1 MTEPLRVLLV
11 GAGMMGRAWLT
22 AIAAAP
28 EVELAGVVDIDLAA
42 ARAAA
47 PGVEVGTDL
56 VELAARTGAQAV
68 VNVAVPAA
76 HHPVTTQALFAG
88 LPVLGEKPVAATVA
102 EAMSL
107 AAAAEVTGQ
116 LFMVSQSRRWNP
128 QVFALRGLISDLGAV
143 GTLTTQFFKAPR
155 FGGFRDRM
163 ANPLLIDMA
172 IHAFDT
178 ARYLLDADP
187 VAVYCEA
194 FNPPWSWYDGAAAA
208 NAVFTMEGGA
218 RYAYNGSWCA
228 SGAET
233 SWNGDWRISAEK
245 GTALWDGEEPPTA
258 NGVPVRVPAG
268 PNGIDATLAA
278 FVEAIRTSER
288 PMGEVHDNV
297 MSLAMVEAAVWSAAT
312 GTRVVLDE
320 VLGDAHAAALRNE
333 KHADVRAALTAWD
346 SPRAGLSTR

>member
-1 MTEPLRVLLV
+1 MTGPLRVLLV
-11 GAGMMGRAWLT
+11 GAGVMGRAWLT

-28 EVELAGVVDIDLAA
+28 EAELAGVVDIDLAA

-47 PGVEVGTDL
+47 PGVEVGTDV
-56 VELAARTGAQAV
+56 VELAARTGAHAV

-128 QVFALRGLISDLGAV
+128 QVFALRSVIADLGTV

-155 FGGFRDRM
+155 FDGFRATM
-163 ANPLLIDMA
+163 AHPLLIDMA

-187 VAVYCEA
+187 VSVYCEA
-194 FNPPWSWYDGAAAA
+194 FNPPWSWYAGAAAA

-218 RYAYNGSWCA
+218 RYAYSGSWCA
-228 SGAET
+228 PGAET
-233 SWNGDWRISAEK
+233 SWNGEWRVSAEK
-245 GTALWDGEEPPTA
+245 GTALWDGEQPPTVD
-258 NGVPVRVPAG
+258 GVPAAVPAG
-268 PNGIDATLAA
+268 PSGIDATLAA
-278 FVEAIRTSER
+278 FVEAIRTAER

-297 MSLAMVEAAVWSAAT
+297 MSLAMVEAAVWSATT

-333 KHADVRAALTAWD
+333 KNVDVRAALTAWS
-346 SPRAGLSTR
+346 SPRAALSTR